1 MHIRIHC
8 TVGTKY
14 NVQGIPCLIVL
25 DANDG
30 SILDTEGR
38 KTVVEAV
45 GNINKAL
52 HCNKWVLK

>member
-1 MHIRIHC
+1 MHC

-38 KTVVEAV
+38 KTVVEAA

-52 HCNKWVLK
+52 HCNKWVIK